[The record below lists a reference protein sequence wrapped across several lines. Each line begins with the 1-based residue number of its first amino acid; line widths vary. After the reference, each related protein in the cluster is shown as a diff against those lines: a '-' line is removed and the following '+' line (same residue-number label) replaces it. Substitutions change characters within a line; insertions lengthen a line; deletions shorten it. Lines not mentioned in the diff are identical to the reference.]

1 MCLYLC
7 DFLHSSNS
15 AVTPDVASVV
25 LTFTARVG
33 LLSVGHSS
41 IVGAW
46 TLSVSCAIFS
56 PNVGRHRA
64 VRAST
69 RGET

>member
-15 AVTPDVASVV
+15 AETRDVASVV

-33 LLSVGHSS
+33 LGHSS
-41 IVGAW
+41 IEGAW

-56 PNVGRHRA
+56 PNICWTPSRSARLNA
-64 VRAST
+64 R
-69 RGET
+69 

>member
-7 DFLHSSNS
+7 DFLHSSK
-15 AVTPDVASVV
+15 TSVV

-33 LLSVGHSS
+33 LGHSS

-56 PNVGRHRA
+56 PNICWTPSRSARLNA
-64 VRAST
+64 R
-69 RGET
+69 